1 MLTSPRKVTS
11 PRRGAPDSLRNVDH
25 WELRGHH
32 HEVVTDQLTV
42 RVLVLLKT
50 CCLEGMIHVKT
61 VKLSPVGVSSMVS
74 LTEISCSQE
83 EMQYITR
90 LRNAFKFR
98 TGSRKDCR
106 FLNSTFRHIVLCSL
120 ERIPELET
128 CLRHTLSKVMNSHVL
143 LRNYTPFT
151 QWTLINIGENR
162 FLTEG
167 NPSQPVGF
175 IQRDEFEKT
184 SFYLIAS
191 LGFQRRFSFDTKW
204 RHWNILQ
211 TQPSGDTT
219 LISLQLKTKSL
230 NSMHTSGWRRL
241 FADNFIDFSCTDSD
255 IAFYVK
261 EQTEASKPVHVF
273 KEIIKRERGEAFYP
287 FRILES
293 IASPYYYVLP
303 RHGEGPHDLTRNIIS
318 NCWSLRNSDNP
329 PPWDELF
336 CFESESKIAR
346 K

>member
-1 MLTSPRKVTS
+1 MDLFFPKVS
-11 PRRGAPDSLRNVDH
+11 Y
-25 WELRGHH
+25 
-32 HEVVTDQLTV
+32 
-42 RVLVLLKT
+42 
-50 CCLEGMIHVKT
+50 
-61 VKLSPVGVSSMVS
+61 MVS
-74 LTEISCSQE
+74 LTEISSSQE

-90 LRNAFKFR
+90 SRNALKFR
-98 TGSRKDCR
+98 TASRKDYR

-143 LRNYTPFT
+143 LHNYTPLA

-167 NPSQPVGF
+167 NPYQQVGF
-175 IQRDEFEKT
+175 IQRDDEYENT
-184 SFYLIAS
+184 NFYLIAS
-191 LGFQRRFSFDTKW
+191 LGFQRRFSFNTKW
-204 RHWNILQ
+204 RRWNILQ
-211 TQPSGDTT
+211 SQFSKDTT
-219 LISLQLKTKSL
+219 LSSLQVKNAKSL

-255 IAFYVK
+255 IASYVK
-261 EQTEASKPVHVF
+261 EQAEASRPVHVF
-273 KEIIKRERGEAFYP
+273 KKIIKRERGETFNP

-303 RHGEGPHDLTRNIIS
+303 QHGEGPHDLTRSIIS
-318 NCWSLRNSDNP
+318 DCWLLRNSGNP

-336 CFESESKIAR
+336 CFESEAKIVR
-346 K
+346 KKITRLNEDIH